1 LSIAAFL
8 PYNLLTHVQ
17 HVFEDEE
24 KVRPADSW
32 DSLESLIRENAI
44 SVAIVD
50 PAASGAMNVD
60 AVARILARY
69 PSLPIVAYV
78 SLSPASFGAIA
89 QLSRRGLE
97 HVVLHQFDDSKI
109 RFQQRIKRVQSSPL
123 VHQLLAAL
131 APKLRQMPLPL
142 ARTVRDVLERPHRFG
157 SALDVATSAGI
168 PATSLYRSFESAG
181 LGSPKRLLIAAKV
194 LRGLSYLRD
203 PGYSVR
209 DVAKKLGYRQSRIFT
224 AHMVEIFGFTPS
236 RIRPRITEE
245 DALEIILRWAA
256 LSDKNSSS
264 SSDMEQPAG

>member
-8 PYNLLTHVQ
+8 PHNLLTHLQ
-17 HVFEDEE
+17 YVFDEDER
-24 KVRPADSW
+24 VRAADSW
-32 DSLESLIRENAI
+32 DSLEILIRENAV
-44 SVAIVD
+44 SVAILD
-50 PAASGAMNVD
+50 PSASGAMNVD

-97 HVVLHQFDDSKI
+97 HVILHQFDDSKI

-123 VHQLLAAL
+123 TQRLLAAL
-131 APKLRQMPLPL
+131 SPKLRQLPLPL
-142 ARTVRDVLERPHRFG
+142 ARTVRDMLERPHRFG
-157 SALDVATSAGI
+157 SALDVAMSAGV
-168 PATSLYRSFESAG
+168 PATSLYRSFESAA

-224 AHMVEIFGFTPS
+224 AHVLEIFGVTPS
-236 RIRPRITEE
+236 RIRPRISE
-245 DALEIILRWAA
+245 DEALEVILKWTDVGDKT
-256 LSDKNSSS
+256 SDTSEMDS
-264 SSDMEQPAG
+264 AG